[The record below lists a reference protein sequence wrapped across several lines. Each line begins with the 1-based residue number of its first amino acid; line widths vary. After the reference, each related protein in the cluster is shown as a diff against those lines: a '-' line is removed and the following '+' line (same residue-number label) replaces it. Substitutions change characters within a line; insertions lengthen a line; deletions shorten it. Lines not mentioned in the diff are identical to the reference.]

1 MIQKQI
7 NLTLPEELLKAAND
21 YGNRFG
27 YRNLQELAT
36 ECLRQRVF
44 EKDFDED
51 ITPKEIELIDRF
63 IDVTLSK
70 PKSLVGKKEL
80 DKALLG

>member
-21 YGNRFG
+21 YGKRFG

-51 ITPKEIELIDRF
+51 ITPREIELIDRF

-70 PKSLVGKKEL
+70 PELLVGKKEL